1 MADTVSKRHTN
12 TRQTTMNLN
21 TFFEEKQIPFQ
32 QFEIE
37 HNDETH
43 ILDNEFVIDLIKGTT
58 GSEREGIKKILAQ
71 IDYHDGDVNHFLR
84 HMAEG
89 FIKTNY

>member
-1 MADTVSKRHTN
+1 
-12 TRQTTMNLN
+12 MNLN

-58 GSEREGIKKILAQ
+58 GSEREGIKKILVQ